1 MALNASK
8 ITGNKK
14 ESKFQMDPLEPGVY
28 PTRLVQLID
37 LGLQP
42 QRPYQGKEKAPAHEI
57 MMTYEFVDE
66 FLKDEEGND
75 VEDKPRWYSETLPL
89 YSLEAD
95 KAKSTQRYYA
105 LDPDGKFGGD
115 FTKCLGTPVN
125 VTLVH
130 NMNGEKLYV
139 NIANIAAMRP
149 RDAAKCPELVSEA
162 RFFDLDNP
170 TLEAFGTLSAWI
182 QDKIKNNLNF
192 KGSKLEKL
200 LNSNFKPT
208 AADVAERANGT
219 PVVGNIV
226 EPEDVEDRPW

>member
-8 ITGNKK
+8 VQGNKK
-14 ESKFQMDPLEPGVY
+14 ESKYKLEPLDAGVY

-42 QRPYQGKEKAPAHEI
+42 QKPYQGKDKPPAHEV

-66 FLKDEEGND
+66 FLKDEDGND

-105 LDPDGKFGGD
+105 LDPDGKYGGD
-115 FTKCLGTPVN
+115 FVKCLGTPVN
-125 VTLVH
+125 TTLVH
-130 NMNGEKLYV
+130 NKSGEKLYV
-139 NIANIAAMRP
+139 NIANIATMRP
-149 RDAAKCPELVSEA
+149 RDADKCPPLVNEPKY
-162 RFFDLDNP
+162 FDLDSPDLN
-170 TLEAFGTLSAWI
+170 TFGTLPEWI

-200 LNSNFKPT
+200 LNSDAPAKEEKKAEP
-208 AADVAERANGT
+208 APSPEVAD
-219 PVVGNIV
+219 
-226 EPEDVEDRPW
+226 EDRPW

>member
-8 ITGNKK
+8 IQGNGSNKS
-14 ESKFQMDPLEPGVY
+14 SKFIMEPLDPGVY
-28 PTRLVQLID
+28 PARLVQLID

-42 QRPYQGKEKAPAHEI
+42 QRPYQGKDKPPAHEI

-66 FLKDEEGND
+66 FLKDEDGND

-115 FTKCLGTPVN
+115 FTKLLGTPVN
-125 VTLVH
+125 VTVVH
-130 NMNGEKLYV
+130 NKNGEKLYV

-149 RDAAKCPELVSEA
+149 RDAQKCPELVNDPKY
-162 RFFDLDNP
+162 FDLDDP
-170 TLEAFGTLSAWI
+170 DLTAFGALPEWI
-182 QDKIKNNLNF
+182 GEKIKKNLNF

-200 LNSNFKPT
+200 LGG
-208 AADVAERANGT
+208 VA
-219 PVVGNIV
+219 P
-226 EPEDVEDRPW
+226 EPKKEEPAPQEAPEEDSDRPW